1 MAVLRPRRRLVFF
14 RIPEDDY
21 ERFRGLCEQEGA
33 RSVSELARTAVERF
47 ISRRETSEERLSDLC
62 RLLNQVTVELREVV
76 REAQA
81 AEEND
86 PCCEV
91 GACSLPE

>member
-33 RSVSELARTAVERF
+33 RSVSELARTAVDRL
-47 ISRRETSEERLSDLC
+47 ISRQDSIEERMGVMCGNLEKVLNDLMEIVRETKSGGETRPLSEP
-62 RLLNQVTVELREVV
+62 Q
-76 REAQA
+76 
-81 AEEND
+81 
-86 PCCEV
+86 
-91 GACSLPE
+91 